1 MGREQGR
8 EKEGEMAADVKLKGG
23 GSQDRGNER
32 EMNKE
37 VGGRERYQWKEST
50 DRNYDGTLHKH
61 ACKQRSF

>member
-1 MGREQGR
+1 
-8 EKEGEMAADVKLKGG
+8 MAADVKLKGG